1 MNTISNYYYHIGLIG
16 QLFFL
21 VYLAFFSWTAIK
33 LPIKAWEKAS
43 WIVLFLILPGL
54 GAFIFYTFRNSKF
67 LMHHSRRKFNPRFN
81 NSNN

>member
-1 MNTISNYYYHIGLIG
+1 MDTISSYYYQIGFVG

-21 VYLAFFSWTAIK
+21 VYLSFFSWTAIK

-43 WIVLFLILPGL
+43 WIILFAILPGL

-67 LMHHSRRKFNPRFN
+67 LMRHNRRKFIPRFDR
-81 NSNN
+81 SNY